1 MEYKLI
7 IMEISQITDAG
18 AISADYY
25 LEIVTTIVGV
35 LILLL
40 FNDLRGSVK
49 KLTDM
54 VNLHDK
60 DIAVLKSKAEK

>member
-1 MEYKLI
+1 MILELN
-7 IMEISQITDAG
+7 QITDAG

-60 DIAVLKSKAEK
+60 DIAVLKSKAEDK

>member
-1 MEYKLI
+1 MILELN
-7 IMEISQITDAG
+7 QITDAG

-60 DIAVLKSKAEK
+60 DIAVLKSKVEDK